1 MGRRTNTAV
10 WLEKLGRWQINVQ
23 KDGKRRSFY
32 SFKPG
37 RTGQREA
44 NKKADDWLDKG
55 VSSRRKTVADV
66 WPEYLEQ
73 RQITTSESNWKPM
86 ESRWRTWIAPNLG
99 RKKLEA
105 LTDQDLQHVL
115 DLAIPASARYKG
127 KRILQPDGLSI
138 LMRSDETVLRGKPV
152 QDSFIHYYRL
162 AVLTGM
168 RPGELLGLEW
178 GDIDGAVLRLYRAR
192 NVRGAITEGKNQ
204 NALRT
209 VALSSLAIQEL
220 EAQRALTGSARRVFA
235 DASESTIRHRWQTYC
250 DHNGIPYCSL
260 YELRHTFVSIAQNL
274 PEGQLKA
281 LVGHSR
287 SMDTYGIYAHPVQGQ
302 TQQIST
308 ALDQLFSPYG

>member
-10 WLEKLGRWQINVQ
+10 WSDKYGRWQINVQ

-115 DLAIPASARYKG
+115 DLACAAGRSKKTLQNLYADLTGLLKFARKSGYTAYNPEDLAIPASARYKG

-152 QDSFIHYYRL
+152 
-162 AVLTGM
+162 
-168 RPGELLGLEW
+168 
-178 GDIDGAVLRLYRAR
+178 
-192 NVRGAITEGKNQ
+192 
-204 NALRT
+204 
-209 VALSSLAIQEL
+209 
-220 EAQRALTGSARRVFA
+220 
-235 DASESTIRHRWQTYC
+235 
-250 DHNGIPYCSL
+250 
-260 YELRHTFVSIAQNL
+260 
-274 PEGQLKA
+274 
-281 LVGHSR
+281 
-287 SMDTYGIYAHPVQGQ
+287 
-302 TQQIST
+302 
-308 ALDQLFSPYG
+308 